1 MIDLNWYK
9 EFFIQNSNLYK
20 SSMLMYIT
28 TLMTNN
34 YNVIRRKKGKHKN
47 ILWYMSNLLS
57 KYM

>member
-47 ILWYMSNLLS
+47 IL
-57 KYM
+57 